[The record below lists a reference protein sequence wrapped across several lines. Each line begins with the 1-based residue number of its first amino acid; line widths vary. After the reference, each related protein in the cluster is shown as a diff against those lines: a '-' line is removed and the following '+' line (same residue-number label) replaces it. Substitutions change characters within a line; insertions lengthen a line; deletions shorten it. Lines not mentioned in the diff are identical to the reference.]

1 MNWFGAVSCK
11 MKRGLVIPLIFIG
24 VSIFGQDLQF
34 AKQQVKLLTSS
45 AFHGRGYVKNGD
57 QIAGQYI
64 AEEFSKFKLAAF
76 GNDYVQPYQ
85 FRVNTFPGSMSVALD
100 GKKLVPGID
109 FLVYPPSSGISGTFH
124 IEVIDSSIFKPGFQI
139 SDLFA
144 TDHSHSFMLLDTVG
158 WNKDKTRKQAFDLLY
173 INMIKAA
180 GIILL
185 TDKDLIQSVSQF
197 SLPFCSLII
206 KRSSITKSARIIKVK
221 IQSKEVDHKAFNVVG
236 YIPGQIDSFLVITA
250 HYDHLGMMGKKTF
263 FPGAND
269 NASGTAMLLDLV
281 RSYSSLHSKP
291 KYAIAF
297 MSFSGEEAG
306 LLGSTYY
313 TEHPMF
319 PLSKI
324 KMLLNLDMVGSGSD
338 GVTIFN
344 GSTYPREYAKLDSL
358 NKAHNLNILL
368 KSKGLYK
375 GSDHYLFHLKNV
387 PNLFFNTGGKEVGY
401 HVVGDN
407 FESLPFT
414 VYENLF
420 KLIDAY
426 LKTF

>member
-1 MNWFGAVSCK
+1 
-11 MKRGLVIPLIFIG
+11 MKRGILFPLIFIG

-34 AKQQVKLLTSS
+34 ARQQVKLLTSS

-57 QIAGQYI
+57 HIAEQYI
-64 AEEFSKFKLAAF
+64 AKEFSKYKLAAF
-76 GNDYVQPYQ
+76 GNGYIQPYQ
-85 FRVNTFPGSMSVALD
+85 FHINTFPGRMSVTVD

-109 FLVYPPSSGISGTFH
+109 FLVYPPSSGINGIFN
-124 IEVIDSSIFKPGFQI
+124 IELIDSSLFKPGFQI
-139 SDLFA
+139 NDLFA
-144 TDHSHSFMLLDTVG
+144 TDHSHSFILLDTLG
-158 WNKDKTRKQAFDLLY
+158 WNKDKTWKQVFDLLY
-173 INMIKAA
+173 INMIKAS
-180 GIILL
+180 GVILL

-197 SLPFCSLII
+197 SVPFCSLII
-206 KRSSITKSARIIKVK
+206 KRSSIAKSAKTIKVN
-221 IQSKEVDHKAFNVVG
+221 IQNKEVEHKAFNVVG

-269 NASGTAMLLDLV
+269 NASGTAMLLDFA
-281 RSYSSLHSKP
+281 RSFSTSHTKP
-291 KYAIAF
+291 KYAMVF

-324 KMLLNLDMVGSGSD
+324 RMLLNLDMVGSGSD
-338 GVTIFN
+338 GVTVFN
-344 GSTYPREYAKLDSL
+344 GGTYPKEYAKLDSL
-358 NKAHNLNILL
+358 NKALKLNIVL
-368 KSKGLYK
+368 KSKGLSK
-375 GSDHYLFHLKNV
+375 GSDHYLFHQKNV
-387 PNLFFNTGGKEVGY
+387 PTLFFNTGGKEVGY

-407 FESLPFT
+407 FKALPFT

-420 KLIDAY
+420 ELIDAY